1 MEQTRCWERGRD
13 HVRKP
18 PQHNSHRRSTLG
30 QMVVEFF
37 VQLFLFVVWP
47 LLLFNYTTKL
57 YTVASSIAVISKRRE
72 KRKIFI
78 IAMTIQSTVMPYR
91 IKVLKKR
98 REKRVGSVPSG
109 PAPAVLFVFFSIK
122 RETRQRKRDR
132 QIQLL
137 ESRDLSSFS
146 GRCWNNKK
154 V

>member
-1 MEQTRCWERGRD
+1 
-13 HVRKP
+13 
-18 PQHNSHRRSTLG
+18 
-30 QMVVEFF
+30 MVVEFF

-109 PAPAVLFVFFSIK
+109 PAPAVLFVFF
-122 RETRQRKRDR
+122 
-132 QIQLL
+132 L
-137 ESRDLSSFS
+137 
-146 GRCWNNKK
+146 NKK
-154 V
+154 RNEAEKERQTDSIIGE

>member
-1 MEQTRCWERGRD
+1 MIMSVSHHSTIVIVVQRWDRWSSSSSFSYSFLSFGHCCCSITQ
-13 HVRKP
+13 P
-18 PQHNSHRRSTLG
+18 NST
-30 QMVVEFF
+30 
-37 VQLFLFVVWP
+37 P
-47 LLLFNYTTKL
+47 LPRVSQSFPNEE
-57 YTVASSIAVISKRRE
+57 RRE
-72 KRKIFI
+72 RKIFI